1 MLGSGVVAQN
11 RRYSAT
17 QAAILELPAGRL
29 GAIRFNGRLN
39 VLLKLV
45 AEVAILIFQVSAI

>member
-1 MLGSGVVAQN
+1 MLGSGVVAQT